1 MDFVEGF
8 PKVGGKSV
16 VLTIVD
22 RFSKYAH
29 FVALGHPYT
38 VTSVACVF
46 FDHIVRLHGIPCSI
60 VSDRDPVFTS
70 TFWTEL
76 FALSGVELRLMHMM

>member
-8 PKVGGKSV
+8 PRIGGKTV

-29 FVALGHPYT
+29 FIALGHPYT
-38 VTSVACVF
+38 AILSPRPSSTTS
-46 FDHIVRLHGIPCSI
+46 
-60 VSDRDPVFTS
+60 
-70 TFWTEL
+70 
-76 FALSGVELRLMHMM
+76 